1 MSPLCAPQLATRL
14 DTPAALAGVPLLR
27 SYRPF
32 EWTSWFDATSVEA
45 PPVRGPV
52 FDSITLMVHAAV
64 QGQDVVLAPP
74 APFQAEL
81 GSGQLVQPF
90 PIACEVGAYWLTW
103 LRHRPKTE
111 AMAAFHAWC
120 LQAAADPR
128 IAGEP

>member
-1 MSPLCAPQLATRL
+1 MGESTR
-14 DTPAALAGVPLLR
+14 
-27 SYRPF
+27 
-32 EWTSWFDATSVEA
+32 WFDTASVEA

-52 FDSITLMVHAAV
+52 FDSMTLMVHAAV
-64 QGQDVVLAPP
+64 QGQGVVLAPP
-74 APFQAEL
+74 ALFQAEL

-103 LRHRPKTE
+103 LHRRPKTE
-111 AMAAFHAWC
+111 VMAAFQAWC